1 MPTAQLLG
9 ILIAIAVIWVVL
21 KVMKVA
27 FKLIV
32 LVIGLLV
39 VVGVLYFLFA
49 R

>member
-9 ILIAIAVIWVVL
+9 ILIAIIVIWIVL

-27 FKLIV
+27 LKLIV
-32 LVIGLLV
+32 LVIGFLV
-39 VVGVLYFLFA
+39 VAGLLYFLFA

>member
-9 ILIAIAVIWVVL
+9 ILIAIAVIWIVL

-27 FKLIV
+27 LKLIV

-39 VVGVLYFLFA
+39 VAGLLYFLFA